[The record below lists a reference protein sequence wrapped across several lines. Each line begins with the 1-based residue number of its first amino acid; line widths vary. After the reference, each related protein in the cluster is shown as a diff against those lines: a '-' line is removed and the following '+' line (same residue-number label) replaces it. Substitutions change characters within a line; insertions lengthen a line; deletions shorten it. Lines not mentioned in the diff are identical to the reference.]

1 MDASGWVEEAAESEL
16 EDEQMEASSLLF
28 EEDAMVDRRRRSC

>member
-1 MDASGWVEEAAESEL
+1 MDASGWVEEEAESEL